1 MKHPRT
7 ASGVTT
13 CRTPIMMPIMVP
25 TLRVQVFSCP
35 ESRRKRERG
44 NGVRVHWREYPEES
58 YRERSWLGGR
68 KCSEIGMQLYVL
80 SSVSSWLSH
89 RTRLHRFTLYQIWN
103 LGLALALHFLTVA
116 IPTSC
121 SFSFEG
127 LSSSHIMPPPS
138 DFFFPSLLL
147 VLEGRSSPVH
157 STLISSDNISQ
168 VFPGP
173 PVWLAQWEILDTH
186 LFGSFHPHEGGV
198 VIPAVYM

>member
-1 MKHPRT
+1 MQDPNHDANNGPHT
-7 ASGVTT
+7 EGSGVFLPWKQKKK
-13 CRTPIMMPIMVP
+13 REGKWGPSSLEGISRGV
-25 TLRVQVFSCP
+25 LQGEVLV
-35 ESRRKRERG
+35 RRKEMLWDRYA
-44 NGVRVHWREYPEES
+44 VV
-58 YRERSWLGGR
+58 
-68 KCSEIGMQLYVL
+68 CFVIT
-80 SSVSSWLSH
+80 VSSWLSH

-103 LGLALALHFLTVA
+103 LGLALALHSLTVA